1 MLIDLVK
8 ISIHTWLYSNVG
20 SVVIHGKGVAGI
32 DYLKTMTTL
41 KTASCQT
48 AEGTYFARTSV

>member
-1 MLIDLVK
+1 MLIDLLN
-8 ISIHTWLYSNVG
+8 ISIHTWLYSNIG

-32 DYLKTMTTL
+32 DYLKNNTTL

-48 AEGTYFARTSV
+48 AERANFARISL